1 MAGHGGSWLHMAEHQ
16 WCCIKPPTCCRSS
29 AFSPQDPTT
38 DCPIDCPRDC
48 PWSTH
53 SLPPFKTHNSHRSAS
68 NSICYHHRE
77 ARPHSPV
84 AMGAKGSSR
93 TVCLVG
99 RQLFV
104 PPIPPLVI
112 SRHKQCSLQ
121 KDLDYPILPLKIY
134 YRLLGLCNPS
144 LTRPRHDFLSW

>member
-1 MAGHGGSWLHMAEHQ
+1 MAEHPMVLYKTPHVLSF
-16 WCCIKPPTCCRSS
+16 IGLSPTTNC
-29 AFSPQDPTT
+29 PT

-48 PWSTH
+48 PQSAH
-53 SLPPFKTHNSHRSAS
+53 SVPSFKTHNSHRSAS
-68 NSICYHHRE
+68 NSICYHRRE

-104 PPIPPLVI
+104 HPHSSQAVA
-112 SRHKQCSLQ
+112 SNAE
-121 KDLDYPILPLKIY
+121 DLYYPILPLKIY
-134 YRLLGLCNPS
+134 YRLMLGLCNPS
-144 LTRPRHDFLSW
+144 PETFQA